1 MLLVYEEGRI
11 SPSPY
16 VSWIRN
22 SCTLPCHSNE
32 AARPYLAILGR
43 LTDKL
48 SAFVARVN
56 VIEFAISVVSTLMV
70 QLVLLRLTHSLQNTR
85 FLDLYTMGLEPCT
98 WECTD
103 STKTKPDSLPL
114 WMILYCSRLDN
125 SVYNGV
131 LLDPVV

>member
-1 MLLVYEEGRI
+1 MLLVYEEGRN

-48 SAFVARVN
+48 SAFVVRVN

-70 QLVLLRLTHSLQNTR
+70 QLVLLRLTLSLQNTR

-125 SVYNGV
+125 SVYSGV